1 MVWKRESLLLSITIP
16 IDIAICTD
24 GKCFLVGVL
33 RRSASVRCHYLFM
46 LVGVY
51 RSRPVQ
57 NDVGGSGDC
66 RCYRRNSDTTK
77 TIRYGFVGFLGFLGV
92 KLRTSSV
99 CLKPR
104 LWFFQSLL
112 FWLEGCDTN
121 VLARQEIKPCNVD
134 VIHRSLWIRRLYAA
148 CKIHWRDPL
157 TGCY

>member
-77 TIRYGFVGFLGFLGV
+77 TIRYGFVGFFRLFRSQITHFLCLFKTAPLVFSVATFLTRG
-92 KLRTSSV
+92 LRYERTRKAGNKTMQCRRYPQIFV
-99 CLKPR
+99 DPPVIRCL
-104 LWFFQSLL
+104 
-112 FWLEGCDTN
+112 
-121 VLARQEIKPCNVD
+121 
-134 VIHRSLWIRRLYAA
+134 
-148 CKIHWRDPL
+148 
-157 TGCY
+157 